1 VNRPIVDEEMLLDRV
16 AQLASVGAIA
26 SGGVTRDSFSAT
38 FVEGRDLLAGWFSDA
53 GLDVSV
59 DAAGN
64 LVGKRAGARDA
75 PAIAIGSHLD
85 TVINAGA
92 LDGAYGILGGLSAIE
107 AIDNAEVVLA
117 HPVVLFAFV
126 NEEGARGTPAMTG
139 SRAVVGA
146 IEPSDL
152 AVTDENGQTVGE
164 LLAGIGGDP
173 GRVTDAAWAPG
184 SIAAYLELHIE
195 QGPILEERSIPVGI
209 VTAITGR
216 TLIDLVIGGSSMH
229 AGTTPMVGRHDALAA
244 AGELVL
250 AIESLGTSDCVRVA
264 TTGAIEA
271 SPGSRNVVPG
281 HVRLFAEVRDDDAER
296 MGRALETLRTTARR
310 IETTRGVSIEISA
323 FGIVEPCPTSRDLQ
337 LDFETAAL
345 QCAAPVLML
354 SSGAGH
360 DAQSFFGHCPIG
372 MLFVPSV
379 DGISHAPEE
388 RTEPADL
395 ARGATVL
402 AHALIQADQRLGA
415 RLPAGPDH

>member
-1 VNRPIVDEEMLLDRV
+1 VKRPVVDEATLIARI
-16 AQLASVGAIA
+16 AQLARVGATA
-26 SGGVTRDSFSAT
+26 TGGVTRDSFSAE
-38 FVEGRDLLAGWFSDA
+38 FVEGRGLLASWFTDA
-53 GLDVSV
+53 GLEVSI

-64 LVGKRAGARDA
+64 LVGTRAGTEDA

-107 AIDNAEVVLA
+107 ALDSIGVALH

-146 IEPSDL
+146 LDSAAL
-152 AVTDENGQTVGE
+152 AVQDEHGQTVGE
-164 LLAGIGGDP
+164 LVAGIGGSPD
-173 GRVTDAAWAPG
+173 RVADAAWPAG

-195 QGPILEERSIPVGI
+195 QGPILEERKVPIGI

-216 TLIDLVIGGSSMH
+216 TLIDLVIDGTTMH
-229 AGTTPMVGRHDALAA
+229 AGTTPMAGRHDALAA
-244 AGELVL
+244 AADLVL
-250 AIESLGTSDCVRVA
+250 AIESLGTSDIVRVA

-271 SPGSRNVVPG
+271 SPGSRNVIPG
-281 HVRLFAEVRDDDAER
+281 HVRLFAEIRDDDAER
-296 MGRALETLRTTARR
+296 MAQALETLRAAARH
-310 IETTRGVSIEISA
+310 IERGRGVSIEITA
-323 FGIVEPCPTSRDLQ
+323 FGTVEPCPTSRDLQ
-337 LDFETAAL
+337 LDFETAAV
-345 QCAAPVLML
+345 QCEASAVMI

-360 DAQSFFGHCPIG
+360 DAQSFFGYCPIG

-379 DGISHAPEE
+379 DGVSHAPEE
-388 RTEPADL
+388 RTEPEDL

-402 AHALIQADQRLGA
+402 AHALMQTDQRLGT
-415 RLPAGPDH
+415 PSDAGPDH